1 MPPTPTPSWYNERPA
16 LYDGSVSVTFESSTP
31 PSANVEEIGDGD
43 YSLNV
48 GELFESDFL
57 QISLANI
64 QPNDNVAIVFS
75 SIEGL
80 SHGAVRSISGSGASN
95 LVGDSEAITGS
106 GMYWDVPV
114 SKIGCVA
121 VVVNGEFFARV
132 ALYNSITTV
141 EDCLALP
148 LPLFAYREGEAVQP
162 ISIEPISP
170 QEIVAGWEIYSPYQ
184 PTRIVGFNLPTSLK
198 YTVGI
203 LETGFTAAGGD
214 YGIEFTTPQ
223 EATKITIF
231 DESFWLYLH

>member
-1 MPPTPTPSWYNERPA
+1 MA
-16 LYDGSVSVTFESSTP
+16 DI
-31 PSANVEEIGDGD
+31 EEIGDGD

-48 GELFESDFL
+48 GALGSGEYLG
-57 QISLANI
+57 ISLSNL
-64 QPNDNVAIVFS
+64 QQSDNVAVVFS

-106 GMYWDVPV
+106 GSSWQVPS

-121 VVVNGEFFARV
+121 IVVNGTLFARI
-132 ALYNSITTV
+132 ALYDNNAPTES
-141 EDCLALP
+141 CLALP

-162 ISIEPISP
+162 ISIEPIST

-198 YTVGI
+198 YTDGI
-203 LETGFTAAGGD
+203 LETDFTAAGGD
-214 YGIEFTTPQ
+214 YGIEFTTPN